1 MHTKMHVAI
10 EDADF
15 ELDSMVVEWMQLTKC
30 KKSLKLF
37 QAKVEKSEVK
47 TERNQS
53 FVLDKFE
60 KFVREQENERKTND
74 VDDLGFEINFGTF
87 QKEPKV
93 RLTSNPHIPNIDAI
107 SGALFTLRNQ
117 DESTQTRCDECARD
131 DIDIWYLG
139 ITSCSYP
146 KLKNAHM
153 IWGLDVNLTF
163 GSV

>member
-1 MHTKMHVAI
+1 MHVAI

-30 KKSLKLF
+30 EKSLKLF

-93 RLTSNPHIPNIDAI
+93 RLTSI
-107 SGALFTLRNQ
+107 
-117 DESTQTRCDECARD
+117 
-131 DIDIWYLG
+131 
-139 ITSCSYP
+139 SCSYL
-146 KLKNAHM
+146 KLNAPLSGASIMQTKNRTQSYGWYSHEN
-153 IWGLDVNLTF
+153 D
-163 GSV
+163 

>member
-1 MHTKMHVAI
+1 MHVAI

-30 KKSLKLF
+30 EKSLKLF

-53 FVLDKFE
+53 FVLDQFQ

-93 RLTSNPHIPNIDAI
+93 RLTSI
-107 SGALFTLRNQ
+107 
-117 DESTQTRCDECARD
+117 
-131 DIDIWYLG
+131 
-139 ITSCSYP
+139 SCSYP
-146 KLKNAHM
+146 KLNAPLSGASIM
-153 IWGLDVNLTF
+153 QKKKPNAKLLMVQPRK
-163 GSV
+163 